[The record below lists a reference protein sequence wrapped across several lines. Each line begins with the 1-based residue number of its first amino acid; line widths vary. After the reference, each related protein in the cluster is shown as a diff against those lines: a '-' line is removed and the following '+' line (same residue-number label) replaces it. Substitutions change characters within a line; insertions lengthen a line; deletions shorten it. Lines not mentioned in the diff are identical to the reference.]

1 MDLILWR
8 HAEAEEGHPDEKR
21 ALTPRGKRQAARV
34 AQWLSGVLE
43 EPYGILVSPALRTQ
57 QTAEALDLPFETCAA
72 VGTRSTPEALLEA
85 VQWPLAER
93 TVVVVGHQ
101 PTLGETAALL
111 MTGHVQPWSVR
122 KGALWWFSWRTR
134 RDQAQVVLRA
144 VLNPDLL

>member
-8 HAEAEEGHPDEKR
+8 HAEAEEGYPDDKR

-43 EPYGILVSPALRTQ
+43 QPYRIVVSPALRTQ
-57 QTAEALDLPFETCAA
+57 QTAEALDLPFETSVA
-72 VGTRSTPEALLEA
+72 VGTGSAPETLLEA
-85 VQWPLAER
+85 VQWPLAEA

-101 PTLGETAALL
+101 PTLGQTAALL
-111 MTGHVQPWSVR
+111 MTGQVQSWSVR
-122 KGALWWFSWRTR
+122 KGALWWLSRRQR
-134 RDQAQVVLRA
+134 RDQPQVVLRA